1 MDEQRIRQL
10 MDLMSQSDLS
20 EITLSEGGSTLTL
33 RREGDQGSNAS
44 PGGLAASS
52 ETATP
57 LTLPAS
63 APTAAPLAIQS
74 PTGIEVAA
82 PLYGVL
88 HLTPSPQ
95 EPAFVSVGSHV
106 AQGEVLCLVEA
117 MKMFTSVTAPFDGI
131 VSTVLIESG
140 QEVESGQAVMVL
152 IPDREE

>member
-10 MDLMSQSDLS
+10 MDLLRQSDLS

-33 RREGDQGSNAS
+33 RREGNQCSSAS
-44 PGGLAASS
+44 PGAS

-57 LTLPAS
+57 LTLPVS
-63 APTAAPLAIQS
+63 APPAVALAIQS

-106 AQGEVLCLVEA
+106 ARGEVLCLVEA
-117 MKMFTSVTAPFDGI
+117 MKMFTSVTAPCDGI
-131 VSTVLIESG
+131 VSAVVVESG
-140 QEVESGQAVMVL
+140 QEVESGQAVMLL
-152 IPDREE
+152 IPDGEE

>member
-10 MDLMSQSDLS
+10 MDLLSQSDLS

-33 RREGDQGSNAS
+33 RREGNQFSSAS
-44 PGGLAASS
+44 PDGLAASS

-57 LTLPAS
+57 LTLPVS
-63 APTAAPLAIQS
+63 APPAGPLAIQS

-106 AQGEVLCLVEA
+106 ARGEVLCLVEA
-117 MKMFTSVTAPFDGI
+117 MKMFTSVTAPCDGI
-131 VSTVLIESG
+131 VSAVVVESG
-140 QEVESGQAVMVL
+140 QEVESGQAVMLL
-152 IPDREE
+152 IPDGEE

>member
-10 MDLMSQSDLS
+10 MDLLSQSDLS

-57 LTLPAS
+57 LTLPA
-63 APTAAPLAIQS
+63 APLSIQS

-106 AQGEVLCLVEA
+106 ARGEVLCLVEA
-117 MKMFTSVTAPFDGI
+117 MKMFTSVNAPFDGI

-152 IPDREE
+152 TPDREE